1 MSTRDRLK
9 RLTGEAAPP
18 AKEEDDRLGDL
29 RRRIDAILSR
39 RPEPPKAPRP
49 TLTGGGQA
57 LEELLAG
64 REERTPWGPFFSVE
78 AVSGA
83 ETVHGCRPLR
93 ELADVSMERISLLAG
108 APALARFALQ
118 DGLFLD
124 TETTGLS
131 GGTGTMA
138 FLVGAGWFD
147 GRDFRTR
154 QLFARDFGEERAVLS
169 FLRDLAEDRK
179 FLVTFNGKVFDLGV
193 LSTRFILNRVS
204 DPLVSLPHLDL
215 LHPSRRIFRHR
226 LESCRLSSLEAT
238 VLKFH
243 REGDVPGWEIPQR
256 YFDWLRRRDGRLVS
270 DIFEHN
276 RLDILS
282 MAALVIH
289 FSRLLEERGPGDGEH
304 PAGDCL
310 AAARLFH
317 DRQRFPEARS
327 VLEGIIAGNGEASGE
342 AKRRLSLLHK
352 RNAQWDEAVR
362 LWQEMVDENPGNLF
376 AVEELAKCLEHRS
389 RDYGQARDLVER
401 ALARAPWEARPA
413 LRRRLERL
421 TRKEG
426 RKSPAE

>member
-9 RLTGEAAPP
+9 RLTGGTAPP
-18 AKEEDDRLGDL
+18 EKEKDDRLGDL

-39 RPEPPKAPRP
+39 KREPPTPPRP
-49 TLTGGGQA
+49 AVTGGGRA

-83 ETVHGCRPLR
+83 ETVHGCRPLG
-93 ELADVSMERISLLAG
+93 ELADVSMERLSLLAG

-147 GRDFRTR
+147 GKDFRTL

-169 FLRDLAEDRK
+169 FLKDLAEDRK

-204 DPLVSLPHLDL
+204 DPLASLPHLDL

-226 LESCRLSSLEAT
+226 LESCRLSSLEAS
-238 VLKFH
+238 VLRFQRK
-243 REGDVPGWEIPQR
+243 GDIPGWEIPQR
-256 YFDWLRRRDGRLVS
+256 YFDWLRRRDGQLVS

-327 VLEGIIAGNGEASGE
+327 VLEGIIAGNGEAAGE
-342 AKRRLSLLHK
+342 AKRRLSLMHK
-352 RNAQWDEAVR
+352 RNARWDEAAR
-362 LWQEMVDENPGNLF
+362 LWQEMVDENPENLF
-376 AVEELAKCLEHRS
+376 AVEELAKCLEHRV
-389 RDYGQARDLVER
+389 RNYGQARVLVER

-413 LRRRLERL
+413 LHRRLERL
-421 TRKEG
+421 MRKEG

>member
-9 RLTGEAAPP
+9 RLTGGTAPP
-18 AKEEDDRLGDL
+18 EKEKDDRLGDL

-39 RPEPPKAPRP
+39 KRELPTPPRP
-49 TLTGGGQA
+49 AVTGGGRA

-83 ETVHGCRPLR
+83 ETVHGCRPLG
-93 ELADVSMERISLLAG
+93 ELADVSMERLSLLAG
-108 APALARFALQ
+108 APTLARFALQ

-147 GRDFRTR
+147 GKDFRTL
-154 QLFARDFGEERAVLS
+154 QLFARDFGEERALLS
-169 FLRDLAEDRK
+169 FLKDLAEGRK

-193 LSTRFILNRVS
+193 LATRFILNRVS
-204 DPLVSLPHLDL
+204 DPLASLPHLDL

-226 LESCRLSSLEAT
+226 LESCRLSSLEAS
-238 VLKFH
+238 VLRFQRK
-243 REGDVPGWEIPQR
+243 GDIPGWEIPQR
-256 YFDWLRRRDGRLVS
+256 YFDWLRRRDGQLVS

-327 VLEGIIAGNGEASGE
+327 VLEGIIAGNGEAAGE

-352 RNAQWDEAVR
+352 RNARWDEAAR
-362 LWQEMVDENPGNLF
+362 LWQEMVDENPENLF
-376 AVEELAKCLEHRS
+376 AVEELAKCLEHRV
-389 RDYGQARDLVER
+389 RNYGQARVLVER

-413 LRRRLERL
+413 LHRRLERL
-421 TRKEG
+421 MRKEG